1 MRFSDYFR
9 GYRRTMTS
17 PLPPEE
23 VARRIN
29 EATISRFVLFN
40 EGTIG
45 WARSGRLRLKY
56 RQRFFHYD
64 AKPILAG
71 RIVAT
76 RAGSR
81 IDLNFRAP
89 GWAYVFYPFWFAAL
103 LMLVLLVTFGP
114 LTTTGDQR
122 ATFATT
128 FLFLLGFPVL
138 LHFLGT
144 AKSDAKLE
152 ALTGF
157 LARVAQARIETT
169 ARVEERAKYG
179 W

>member
-1 MRFSDYFR
+1 MGPVDYFR
-9 GYRRTMTS
+9 GYRSTMTS
-17 PLPPEE
+17 PLPPDE

-45 WARSGRLRLKY
+45 WARAGRLRLKY

-71 RIVAT
+71 RIVPDK
-76 RAGSR
+76 AGSR
-81 IDLNFRAP
+81 LDLNFRAP
-89 GWAYVFYPFWFAAL
+89 GWAYAFYPFWFAAL
-103 LMLVLLVTFGP
+103 LMMVLVVTFGR
-114 LTTTGDQR
+114 LAITGEQS
-122 ATFATT
+122 AIFAAS
-128 FLFLLGFPVL
+128 FLFLFGFPVL

-144 AKSDAKLE
+144 TKSESERE

-157 LARVAQARIETT
+157 LARVAQARVEST